1 MKILVAVED
10 LDDDNLV
17 DGDERQ
23 VGADVD
29 YVDIDSVVVDD
40 RETVGNVNDGGVG
53 DDEGDGAEYVHGND
67 EA

>member
-1 MKILVAVED
+1 M
-10 LDDDNLV
+10 V